1 MSENSEQPASWRAF
15 TKPPSRRAQPEEPVV
30 LDFGARAQDFLKRIT
45 PLSADLA
52 TRGRTRTLALQKLHR
67 ICLAEVRTLKARYT
81 LATVKLA
88 LSKYRNAIRAVDPDH
103 LVLRPRK
110 MRSGQRFS
118 YLALEPEETRTLNA
132 AYHERIHRD
141 QSNLI
146 PLDPEAF
153 IQTALELLASDRY
166 LQKGIGLMALTGR
179 RPAEIFF
186 SASFSL
192 PREKLPYPA
201 LLFDGQLKTRQAP
214 GTSFEPY
221 LIPVLG
227 DPKKIIQALD
237 TLRDLKSFPS
247 PAAVNTTTG
256 PQLPKYVSAA
266 FGSLDRPWKPGH
278 LRSAYGAICCHMFK
292 PKNQTDDIFLAQIL
306 GHKLLGPNASLSV
319 GQSYK
324 DFYISKV

>member
-1 MSENSEQPASWRAF
+1 VPLVLCPRTLNNPLHGA
-15 TKPPSRRAQPEEPVV
+15 PLPSRRLAALNLEEPVV

-52 TRGRTRTLALQKLHR
+52 GHGRTRTVALEKLHR

-110 MRSGQRFS
+110 MRSRQRFS
-118 YLALEPEETRTLNA
+118 YLALDPEETRSLNA

-146 PLDPEAF
+146 PLDHP
-153 IQTALELLASDRY
+153 
-166 LQKGIGLMALTGR
+166 KGSRTPGQRPLPPKRHGPHGLTVR

-192 PREKLPYPA
+192 PRQKLPYPA

-221 LIPVLG
+221 LIPVLAN
-227 DPKKIIQALD
+227 PRKLLQALD
-237 TLRDLKSFPS
+237 TLRSLKSFPS
-247 PAAVNTTTG
+247 TKAVNTTTG
-256 PQLPKYVSAA
+256 PNSQSSFPPPSAPSIYPGNQDTSALPAA
-266 FGSLDRPWKPGH
+266 RVLQFIQYYIYNIYYELWPPFSQSESGS
-278 LRSAYGAICCHMFK
+278 
-292 PKNQTDDIFLAQIL
+292 
-306 GHKLLGPNASLSV
+306 HKLLWNGICVSTSPGRL
-319 GQSYK
+319 
-324 DFYISKV
+324 

>member
-1 MSENSEQPASWRAF
+1 MTKKPASEQPASWRAF
-15 TKPPSRRAQPEEPVV
+15 TKPRRSQPEEPVV
-30 LDFGARAQDFLKRIT
+30 LDFDARAQDFLKRIT
-45 PLSADLA
+45 TLSADLA

-67 ICLAEVRTLKARYT
+67 ICLAEVRRLKARYT

-88 LSKYRNAIRAVDPDH
+88 LSKYRNAIRAVEPNH

-118 YLALEPEETRTLNA
+118 YLALDPEETRALNE
-132 AYHERIHRD
+132 AYHQRIHRD

-166 LQKGIGLMALTGR
+166 LQKGMGLMALTGR

-221 LIPVLG
+221 PIPVLG
-227 DPKKIIQALD
+227 DPKKLVQALD
-237 TLRDLKSFPS
+237 TLRSLKSFPS
-247 PAAVNTTTG
+247 PGAVNTTTG

-266 FGSLDRPWKPGH
+266 FGSLDLPWKPGH
-278 LRSAYGAICCHMFK
+278 LRSAYGAICCHKFK

-324 DFYISKV
+324 DFYIR